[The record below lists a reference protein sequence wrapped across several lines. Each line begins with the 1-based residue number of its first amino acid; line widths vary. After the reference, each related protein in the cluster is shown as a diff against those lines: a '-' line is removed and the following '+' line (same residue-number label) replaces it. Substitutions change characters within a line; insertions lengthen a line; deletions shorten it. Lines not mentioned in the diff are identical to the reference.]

1 MSPEYDYLSHFSDAG
16 QPFHQHDVHTGPN
29 STRRFFVIPFTGEN
43 SISLQPRHNS
53 VRKISSFHLLLK
65 SSPSALPPTS
75 GFRPSPT
82 AFLTAHSTATSTFTH
97 PLSSLPSYRLL
108 QHPVQQQ
115 LRLSLLRDILQH
127 LRRLSCGTST
137 IFLRPYSSPW

>member
-16 QPFHQHDVHTGPN
+16 RPFHQHDVHTGPN
-29 STRRFFVIPFTGEN
+29 STRRFFVIPLTGEN

-53 VRKISSFHLLLK
+53 VRKIR
-65 SSPSALPPTS
+65 
-75 GFRPSPT
+75 FRPSPT
-82 AFLTAHSTATSTFTH
+82 ALLTAHSTATSTFTH